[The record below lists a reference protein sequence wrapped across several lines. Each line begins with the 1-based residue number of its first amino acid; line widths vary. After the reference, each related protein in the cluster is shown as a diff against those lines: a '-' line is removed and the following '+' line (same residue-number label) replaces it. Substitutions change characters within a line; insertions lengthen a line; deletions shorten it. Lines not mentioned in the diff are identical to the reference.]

1 VLRSRVLDAA
11 PLVLL
16 LFALPASSVGQSPA
30 LTAAEVMQRVIAATG
45 ATPPIGTVDTLKAGD
60 PNTLVTGIATTFM
73 DTYSVLEQAAAT
85 GENLIITHE
94 PTFYNHLDDQSPL
107 AADPVLQQK
116 LAFIREHHLVV
127 WRFHDTWHMR
137 QPDGILAGMVNQFG
151 WKAYQDSANPHRFKL
166 PPSTVGQIAAS
177 LQARTGARVI
187 RIVGD
192 PAMSVTEVA
201 LLPGAAGADM
211 QIKSLEQDNVQLLV
225 VGESREWETV
235 PYVQD
240 AAAEGRHKALFC
252 LATKSR
258 RKPAWMNAPAGSAL
272 FCRGCR
278 SRLSLPVSRFILS
291 RAPLLAGAEL
301 WLRFENGRL
310 VIAVICDVMKVE
322 EQMDGKQPANV
333 FGMHR
338 GHYGCSAI
346 WARYWCVG
354 GDVCEHTA
362 GRLVRQT
369 NAMGADRLC

>member
-1 VLRSRVLDAA
+1 MIQVAFRRTTKLMQIA
-11 PLVLL
+11 LVLCTA
-16 LFALPASSVGQSPA
+16 ALAEAPKPV
-30 LTAAEVMQRVIAATG
+30 LTASEVMHRVIAATG
-45 ATPPIGTVDTLKAGD
+45 APPANTVDTLKAGD
-60 PNTLVTGIATTFM
+60 PNTVVTGIATTFM

-85 GENLIITHE
+85 GKNLIITHE

-151 WKAYQDSANPHRFKL
+151 WKAYQGGTNPHWFKL

-201 LLPGAAGADM
+201 LLPGAAGSDM
-211 QIKSLEQDNVQLLV
+211 QIKALEQDNVQLLV

-240 AAAEGRHKALFC
+240 AAAEGRQKALI
-252 LATKSR
+252 LLGHEISEE
-258 RKPAWMNAPAGSAL
+258 AGMDECARWL
-272 FCRGCR
+272 RTLLPGM
-278 SRLSLPVSRFILS
+278 PVSFVPTS
-291 RAPLLAGAEL
+291 EPFHTVQGS
-301 WLRFENGRL
+301 
-310 VIAVICDVMKVE
+310 
-322 EQMDGKQPANV
+322 PA
-333 FGMHR
+333 R
-338 GHYGCSAI
+338 
-346 WARYWCVG
+346 R
-354 GDVCEHTA
+354 
-362 GRLVRQT
+362 R
-369 NAMGADRLC
+369 